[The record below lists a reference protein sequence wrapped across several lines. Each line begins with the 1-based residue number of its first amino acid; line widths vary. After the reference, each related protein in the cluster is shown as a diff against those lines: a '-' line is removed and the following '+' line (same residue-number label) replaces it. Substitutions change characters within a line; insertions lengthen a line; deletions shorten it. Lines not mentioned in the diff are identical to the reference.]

1 MRMIL
6 YHGSKSGIKG
16 DIAPKSRDA
25 CDFGQGFYMGDLPD
39 QPKGLIAEFPDNRF
53 YELDC
58 DFAGLKIK
66 TFEEDANDQI
76 DWALFIAYNRGLL
89 EEKYRN
95 LCEKYR
101 AYNENYDVIIGIIAD
116 DKMTQA
122 LQRFFMGELC
132 DAALIEAMQ
141 KVSLGKQYVAKTKE
155 ACDKTRI
162 KILQENPLT
171 YEEIKQA
178 KAISQNRNLILD
190 QLFRQLNTRYRR
202 AQNVKYFDE
211 IIEEWNR
218 Q

>member
-1 MRMIL
+1 MIL

-16 DIAPKSRDA
+16 DIAPNSRDA

-39 QPKGLIAEFPDNRF
+39 QPKGLIAEFPDNRI

-89 EEKYRN
+89 EEKCRN

-101 AYNENYDVIIGIIAD
+101 VYNENYDVIIGIIAD

-155 ACDKTRI
+155 ACDKTHI
-162 KILQENPLT
+162 KILQESPLT

>member
-1 MRMIL
+1 MIL

-178 KAISQNRNLILD
+178 KAISQNRNLILGS
-190 QLFRQLNTRYRR
+190 
-202 AQNVKYFDE
+202 AV
-211 IIEEWNR
+211 
-218 Q
+218 